1 MTTEVESVDLRVR
14 RPRDREPLIEQ
25 LLAENDGVFE
35 RKAEVMLFAAALG
48 WARQRREPFE
58 KFVDPIRFNVFQK
71 IHTGEAFIE
80 ALAVLN
86 CPGDAQILSDER
98 ALERIN
104 IFEEYANGGL
114 AVLQGEINASR
125 SQVRDVLV
133 GLVREAAN
141 ADKEKS
147 SKVPADIRKLIT
159 RPDWS

>member
-1 MTTEVESVDLRVR
+1 MSAETLRGDLRVR
-14 RPRDREPLIEQ
+14 RPRERESLIEQ
-25 LLAENDGVFE
+25 LLAENDGVFDN
-35 RKAEVMLFAAALG
+35 KAEVMLFAAALG

-86 CPGDAQILSDER
+86 CPGDAQVLSDER
-98 ALERIN
+98 VFERIN

-114 AVLQGEINASR
+114 SVLHGEMNASR
-125 SQVRDVLV
+125 SQMRDVLV
-133 GLVREAAN
+133 GLVRDSAN
-141 ADKEKS
+141 ANMQKS

-159 RPDWS
+159 RPDWA